1 MAFQITLK
9 SPNSTP
15 PTPVRLANLCTNLG
29 LFRSPNQTPH
39 IRIPQGE
46 HRTLAI
52 PIASPEFSQWLTLT
66 AQEKLALVPTTG
78 QTRDLVHTLTATTN
92 FSDKPTLPTPKRFHR
107 DGNTLSIDLGDQS
120 TIIAINNKGWT
131 MKEDHTTAWLTPRT
145 QLTLP
150 KPQPAPIP
158 ATLAVMLAT
167 ALALKGPQS
176 EQLVEWVTSAC
187 NPTPLPHPPLVLIGT
202 ARHQAAL
209 LLRDLI
215 DPSTTPFQ
223 LTPSK
228 DHHLQVFLE
237 VTRLS
242 NAQRSLSQPAIYT
255 NATAIQQ
262 AELPLTINVMECNR
276 PGISHLLA
284 ALCTALSEQQVAEQ
298 IADPT
303 QPEKEIPALI
313 EDPQYLQMEVRA
325 GSCTSTENLESAVEL
340 FDHPGIAKLSEPDT
354 PEHTGTWANFPS
366 KYTPHE
372 IRELPQA
379 SHSG

>member
-15 PTPVRLANLCTNLG
+15 PTPERLRNLCANLE

-39 IRIPQGE
+39 IRIPQGID
-46 HRTLAI
+46 RTFTT
-52 PIASPEFSQWLTLT
+52 PIASPEFGQWLTLT
-66 AQEKLALVPTTG
+66 AQEKLALTPTTS
-78 QTRDLVHTLTATTN
+78 QIRDLVHHLTATTN
-92 FSDKPTLPTPKRFHR
+92 FSDKPTLPTPQRFHR

-120 TIIAINNKGWT
+120 NVIAINNKGWT
-131 MKEDHTTAWLTPRT
+131 RKEDHATAWLSPRT

-150 KPQPAPIP
+150 NPQTNPVPVA
-158 ATLAVMLAT
+158 LAVMLAA
-167 ALALKGPQS
+167 ALALKPSQS

-223 LTPSK
+223 VTPSK

-242 NAQRSLSQPAIYT
+242 NAQRRLSQPAIYT
-255 NATAIQQ
+255 NANPIQQ

-276 PGISHLLA
+276 PEISHLLA
-284 ALCTALSEQQVAEQ
+284 ALCSALSQQQVAEQ
-298 IADPT
+298 IADPAL
-303 QPEKEIPALI
+303 PEKEIPALI
-313 EDPQYLQMEVRA
+313 EGEPQYLQMEAEA
-325 GSCTSTENLESAVEL
+325 GSGPSNEIYLES
-340 FDHPGIAKLSEPDT
+340 LSHQPLGALI
-354 PEHTGTWANFPS
+354 PWPS
-366 KYTPHE
+366 QPNVRLET
-372 IRELPQA
+372 
-379 SHSG
+379 S